1 VLVCHCAVVTDR
13 DVVASISAGAR
24 NVAEICRAT
33 SAGRRCG
40 GCVPTLRALA
50 CEHCP
55 LAGTPVKE
63 VARAT
68 A

>member
-24 NVAEICRAT
+24 TVAEIARAT

-55 LAGTPVKE
+55 LAGPSARE
-63 VARAT
+63 VQRAS